1 MDSVGTVLTLTPPG
15 GILWVWDDGT
25 HEREMTMIREMLT
38 EAVAVLGATV
48 VAVVGAALLFSN
60 VLTF

>member
-1 MDSVGTVLTLTPPG
+1 
-15 GILWVWDDGT
+15 
-25 HEREMTMIREMLT
+25 MIREMLT